1 MMRLDSRAVGIFL
14 VILSIASVVSGT
26 SFLRGPSSLGIAL
39 TADQAPVLAQYI
51 TTFPLSESCS
61 TTFGPWVLSPSTD
74 NGTVWLDAF
83 SLGNQTLAQ
92 IISFTI
98 NPAPGQ
104 PQCHIVTTLKNAIP
118 QSIVYDR
125 ISRRVWFTYNDTLA
139 YVNDAGGFTKAIT
152 YPGGSPQYIA
162 IDPEDDV
169 WITLVATSQVVEYS
183 PLLKS
188 TIMTSSLPKSVILQ
202 GITVAQDGKVW
213 FAEAGAKKLGLLVP
227 CGSSTCTSREF
238 SPPPGIVL
246 YAPIQVAVDPDGIV
260 WFTDHGSNQFG
271 SYDSVTNAWRLYPVG
286 YCTGYCSD
294 VLPNAIWYSNGKIWF
309 SEHIAGRIS
318 SFHKAT
324 SVLTEYIIPS
334 NGDTPLSWW
343 AAPGINNLVWFAS
356 YALGEIGYV
365 NASLPVGI
373 NVSAVT
379 PGISV
384 RQGGSETLDVITHN
398 QGTGSFS
405 LGISPISTDD
415 AFFSASTAPLQLA
428 PAQGPSTSTLTISA
442 AWNST
447 LGSRYLALTAFNG
460 QIAVSAYVAAVV
472 VDTPLPYVSLLFA
485 LAISV
490 GAFATYVRRPKRE
503 KLRSGKQLR
512 K

>member
-1 MMRLDSRAVGIFL
+1 MIRLKLQVFGLLLIIVFA
-14 VILSIASVVSGT
+14 ASVLSEAGFV
-26 SFLRGPSSLGIAL
+26 RGPKSLGFPV
-39 TADQAPVLAQYI
+39 TATQGPVSAQYI
-51 TTFPLSESCS
+51 TTFPLSQTCG

-83 SLGNQTLAQ
+83 SPGNQTLSQ

-104 PQCHIVTTLKNAIP
+104 PQCHDLTTLRNAIP
-118 QSIVYDR
+118 QSIAYDR
-125 ISRRVWFTYNDTLA
+125 NSRRVWFTYNDTLA
-139 YVNDAGGFTKAIT
+139 FLNPNGTATKAIT
-152 YPGGSPQYIA
+152 FAGGSPEYIA
-162 IDPEDDV
+162 IDQQDNI
-169 WITLVATSQVVEYS
+169 WITLVAANQVVEYV
-183 PLLKS
+183 PATNRTLTIS
-188 TIMTSSLPKSVILQ
+188 TFSRSSVLQ
-202 GITVAQDGKVW
+202 GITIAPDGKVW
-213 FAEAGAKKLGLLVP
+213 FAEPGAKKLGSVVP
-227 CGSSTCTSREF
+227 CSLPSCPSQEL
-238 SPPPGIVL
+238 SPPAGIVL
-246 YAPIQVAVDPDGIV
+246 YAPIQVAVDPDGVV

-271 SYDSVTNAWRLYPVG
+271 SYNPATNAWRLYPVG
-286 YCTGYCSD
+286 YCKNDYCSN

-318 SFHKAT
+318 SFDKAT
-324 SVLTEYIIPS
+324 GLLTEYIIPS

-356 YALGEIGYV
+356 YSFGEIGYV
-365 NASLPVGI
+365 NASIPTSIG
-373 NVSAVT
+373 VSAT
-379 PGISV
+379 TSGISV
-384 RQGGSETLDVITHN
+384 KQGGSEAVQVTTHS
-398 QGTGSFS
+398 QGTFS
-405 LGISPISTDD
+405 LGVSPMTTDD
-415 AFFSASTAPLQLA
+415 PFFSASTTLSHLT
-428 PAQGPSTSTLTISA
+428 PAQGLLTSILTISA

-460 QIAVSAYVAAVV
+460 QIAVSTYLAAVV
-472 VDTPLPYVSLLFA
+472 VETPLPYVTLLFA